1 MPSARWSKPTLSG
14 DLVTLR
20 PMVAGDADAMWEA
33 TNDPEGNDLTHT
45 TATFVYDDIVTWCA
59 TRADQ
64 DERLD
69 LAIVEN
75 ATGEVAGEAV
85 LNEYDAEHDSANFRI
100 GLRGPAWYG
109 RGLGSEATR
118 LIVGHGLDT
127 IGLARITL
135 TVLARN
141 PRAQRAYEKAG
152 FARRRHRARGRRGL
166 GPDGDRALERL
177 RPVVRARYVRR
188 RCRGTAPPSSAGLA
202 PAAMRP
208 NASHRSA

>member
-1 MPSARWSKPTLSG
+1 MPSTRWSKPTLTG

-20 PMVAGDADAMWEA
+20 PMGFGDVDAIWESLH
-33 TNDPEGNDLTHT
+33 DPEGNDLTQT
-45 TATFVYDDIVTWCA
+45 VATFQYDDIVAWCS

-69 LAIVEN
+69 LTIVEN

-85 LNEYDAEHDSANFRI
+85 LNEYDAAHDSANFRI

-109 RGLGSEATR
+109 RGLGTEATR
-118 LIVGHGLDT
+118 LIVAHGLDT

-135 TVLARN
+135 SVLARN

-152 FARRRHRARGRRGL
+152 FRAVGVEHE
-166 GPDGDRALERL
+166 DGEDWLLMAIER
-177 RPVVRARYVRR
+177 
-188 RCRGTAPPSSAGLA
+188 
-202 PAAMRP
+202 
-208 NASHRSA
+208 